1 MLANDYCGHERLHA
15 HVHLSVRDKTDGT
28 GKWVNAK
35 VQDLLEALE
44 RNDGKRALASMWQYL
59 KGTYSL
65 L

>member
-15 HVHLSVRDKTDGT
+15 RVHLSVRDKTDET

-35 VQDLLEALE
+35 AHDFLEALE
-44 RNDGKRALASMWQYL
+44 RNDGKRALASMWQSL